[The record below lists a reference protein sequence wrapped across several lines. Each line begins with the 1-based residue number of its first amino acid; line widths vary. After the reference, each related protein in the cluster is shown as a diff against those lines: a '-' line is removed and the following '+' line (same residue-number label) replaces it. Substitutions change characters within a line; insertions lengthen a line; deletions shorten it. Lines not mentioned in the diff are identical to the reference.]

1 MKRILFFL
9 VLLAAG
15 CTAPLPRRVDYP
27 HYGWRNN
34 ETQELVCVERTDTA
48 TIFTFKSFFIP
59 GWWIRVSPD
68 THLEAGGKRYALLH
82 TEGITPGEELT
93 MGEDGTAVY
102 TLFFEPLPARTKTV
116 DYIEGE
122 QVAGGFRFYGID
134 LTGREPAERPLPEAV
149 IPETLPEPSLEYGDA
164 VLEIIPS
171 GDVARVP
178 SCVSVQYQS
187 YLCPGYT
194 SVEPEEIR
202 SGVVRYKLKL
212 YGTGDVYLLVEGASN
227 PQPVPLSPGETIRL
241 YLDGSNR
248 AVTRK
253 RFSLEEPEVPNVR
266 PVGQYAFLYALSM
279 QDTMDF
285 LSSYLSFQF
294 NVSDDARVYADS
306 VRVFYERVSSRLD
319 REDFPPAIQEY
330 LQNNLKAIVMQLI
343 EQENYTLGSNHKKL
357 FGEDAEAF
365 LRPWQLSE
373 EDLAWLR
380 DLDLDNPKTLLSV
393 ALSHYEAVP
402 ALASA
407 ASADTTGIVHEYT
420 RFAPML
426 RIVRRRGELPE
437 GWDRFSHPVFTKKL
451 KDEQEAWLRAH
462 AEVPESVKEVPEVP
476 DDKLLDTI
484 LAEYA
489 GRPVVVDIWATW
501 CTPCLAGIKALEPL
515 KTTDYADV
523 DFVYLS
529 GETSPKATW
538 LEMVPD
544 IRGDHYYLTDKQ
556 LKAVLDQ
563 LGSNGYPTYFV
574 VSRGGMNGSVLVG
587 FNEEKL
593 KNLID
598 KTLK

>member
-178 SCVSVQYQS
+178 SYVSVQYQS